1 MGVEVTTLGNGL
13 TIATETMPQLE
24 SASVGVWVNAGAR
37 SEAAEEH
44 GISHLLEHMAFKG
57 TQRRTARQIA
67 EEIEAVGGEINAAT
81 SVEHTNYY
89 ARVLKDDIP
98 LALDILS
105 DILTDSVFDADELQR
120 EQHVILQEIGAA
132 HDTPEDHVFD
142 LLQESAFP
150 GQPIGRPILGTP
162 ETVSSFG
169 PDAIR
174 AYLNR
179 HYRGPNMVVAAAGKL
194 EHAEIV
200 ALAEARF
207 SGLAGDRIATPEP
220 ARYAGGESREE
231 RELQEAQITLAFEGR
246 AHGSADQYGAQV
258 LSAALGGGM
267 SSRLFQEVRE
277 KLGLCYSIS
286 AFHWGYRETGL
297 FGIHAA
303 TGEADVDR
311 LVPVMIDEIERIGR
325 DLDEAEVARAKAQMR
340 AGLLMSLES
349 PTARASQ
356 IARQILIYGRPLTVD
371 EITAKIAA
379 VSVRDVRRLAGEIF
393 RDSAPTVALI
403 GPVAGAPGA
412 GEVAR
417 RLTQAKPA
425 A

>member
-1 MGVEVTTLGNGL
+1 MGVEVTRLANGL

-37 SEAAEEH
+37 SEAAAEH

-57 TQRRTARQIA
+57 TTKRNARQIA

-105 DILTDSVFDADELQR
+105 DILTDSVFDPAELER

-132 HDTPEDHVFD
+132 HDAPEDHVFD
-142 LLQESAFP
+142 LLQERAFP
-150 GQPIGRPILGTP
+150 GQPIGRPILGTA
-162 ETVSSFG
+162 ETVASFG

-174 AYLNR
+174 AYLAR
-179 HYRGPNMVVAAAGKL
+179 HYRGPSMVVSAAGKVD
-194 EHAEIV
+194 HGEIV
-200 ALAEARF
+200 RLAEERF
-207 SGLAGDRIATPEP
+207 SGLLSDGPGAPEP
-220 ARYAGGESREE
+220 GHYVGGDIREE
-231 RELQEAQITLAFEGR
+231 RELQEVQITLGFEGR
-246 AHGSADQYGAQV
+246 PHGSPDQYAAQV
-258 LSAALGGGM
+258 LASALGGGM

-277 KLGLCYSIS
+277 KRGLCYSIS

-303 TGEADVDR
+303 TGEDDAAA
-311 LVPVMIDEIERIGR
+311 LVPVIIDEIERISR

-349 PTARASQ
+349 PMARASQ
-356 IARQILIYGRPLTVD
+356 IARQILVYGRPLTPA
-371 EITAKIAA
+371 EITAKIAE
-379 VSVRDVRRLAGEIF
+379 VTVEQVRRLAESVFGG
-393 RDSAPTVALI
+393 SAPTVALI
-403 GPVAGAPGA
+403 GPVAAMTGATEIA
-412 GEVAR
+412 G
-417 RLTQAKPA
+417 RLAGTRPA